1 MAPMASCEP
10 TSDEAEMWGTGR
22 YNFII
27 ANAEGDMKQPRFPD
41 TFDWHGCEA
50 VQFDPAKLGGRATV
64 GNTRMDADG
73 ILINFESGLSVDEIV
88 ESFGVERRAVEQILA
103 FAASRQLQR
112 TA

>member
-1 MAPMASCEP
+1 
-10 TSDEAEMWGTGR
+10 MWGTRR

-27 ANAEGDMKQPRFPD
+27 ANAEGDMEQPRFPD

-64 GNTRMDADG
+64 GNTRMD
-73 ILINFESGLSVDEIV
+73 FESGLSVDEIV